1 MVRQFSVIWC
11 GKSVKFDRV
20 GRAFVEL
27 NIGSTHGVPS
37 ESDVATV
44 SLPSSTYA
52 IEYGDLYGGWVRVHH
67 HTNVCKIERLCG
79 AMPSLSLDVSPLNL
93 VSHLILMPSLPAA
106 SMDIRLLLLN
116 KSPLKKKKQNRGRV
130 YSRYVVVTNYNSV
143 LLDSLTKWRAAGKIE
158 LSKRLVPFSY
168 KEI

>member
-116 KSPLKKKKQNRGRV
+116 KSPWKSIFQICRGYELQQRPFGQFDKMAGGRQN
-130 YSRYVVVTNYNSV
+130 
-143 LLDSLTKWRAAGKIE
+143 
-158 LSKRLVPFSY
+158 
-168 KEI
+168 

>member
-44 SLPSSTYA
+44 SLSSSTYA

-116 KSPLKKKKQNRGRV
+116 KSPLKKKKAKPWKSIFQICRGYELQQRPFGQFDKMAGGRQN
-130 YSRYVVVTNYNSV
+130 
-143 LLDSLTKWRAAGKIE
+143 
-158 LSKRLVPFSY
+158 
-168 KEI
+168 